1 MKDLYSFDRDEEGLN
16 ESYEAMYQAY
26 ERIFTRCGLQ
36 FRAVEADSGAIGGD
50 VSHEFMVLAPAGEAV
65 ILYCEAC
72 NYAAN
77 DEKATAAL
85 PEAVNEPLQPW
96 KGLTPSKRRWQVT
109 TFKVAPEAIKP
120 SFTKP
125 IQFITVLV
133 RGMMI
138 LMRLNWGTC

>member
-85 PEAVNEPLQPW
+85 PETVNEPLQAME
-96 KGLTPSKRRWQVT
+96 KVSTPSQATVAEVT
-109 TFKVAPEAIKP
+109 AFLKVAPEKLIKTLFYKTNDGVHCGP
-120 SFTKP
+120 GP
-125 IQFITVLV
+125 
-133 RGMMI
+133 G
-138 LMRLNWGTC
+138 G